1 MKRVMCMIG
10 ILSVTACVAPPTR
23 YVWGR
28 YEDSLYNY
36 YADASKAD
44 DLIKAL
50 AEATT
55 AGDASGKTAPGLHAE
70 YGYMLLSAGRSAD
83 AVAEF
88 EKERSIWPESRTLMD
103 KMITSAPTSNKK
115 PVAPPTTPSTKTG
128 T

>member
-1 MKRVMCMIG
+1 MRHLICLICL
-10 ILSVTACVAPPTR
+10 LSITACVAPPTR

-28 YEDSLYNY
+28 YEEGLYSY
-36 YADASKAD
+36 YADPSKSD

-55 AGDASGKTAPGLHAE
+55 AGDAGGKTAPGLHAE

-88 EKERSIWPESRTLMD
+88 ERERSIWPESRVLMD
-103 KMITSAPTSNKK
+103 KMIASTSAGKM
-115 PVAPPTTPSTKTG
+115 APAAPASAPSKTG